1 MIDTMFY
8 SPADVARTS
17 PHARDGIDLKR
28 LMWTV
33 VMAVVPCALFGIW
46 NTGYQ
51 ANLILADSGI
61 DLVSGWRGGLL
72 DSLGVGVDPDNIR
85 DCFMHG
91 LAYFL
96 PIYMVTMAVGGFWE
110 VLFAAVRNHEVNEGF
125 FVTSILFALILPAS
139 IPLWQVALGITF
151 GVVIGKEIFGGTGKN
166 FLNPA
171 LAGRAFLFFAYP
183 GDISGDAV
191 WVVVDGLTSATPLAL
206 AAAGG
211 VASIDAAGVTLMQAF
226 IGHIPGSLGSTSALA
241 CLIGAAYLIYTRIAS
256 WRIMVGVF
264 LGMVVTTLLLNAIG
278 SDTNPMFAMSWQWHF
293 VLGGFAFGMVFM
305 ATDPVTGAM
314 TDTGRWIYGA
324 LIGLMTVLVRV
335 VNPAFPEGIMLA
347 ILFANLF
354 APLIDHFVVRANIRR
369 RQKRLREFAK

>member
-1 MIDTMFY
+1 MIKSLRELLDRLEPSFTKGGRFQHFEALYEMMDTMFY

-51 ANLILADSGI
+51 ANLIIAESGI
-61 DLVSGWRGGLL
+61 DLISGWRGGLL
-72 DSLGVGVDPDNIR
+72 DSLGVGVDPNSIR

-191 WVVVDGLTSATPLAL
+191 WIVVDGVTSATPLAL
-206 AAAGG
+206 AAAAG

-256 WRIMVGVF
+256 WRIMSGVF
-264 LGMVVTTLLLNAIG
+264 PGMVATT
-278 SDTNPMFAMSWQWHF
+278 
-293 VLGGFAFGMVFM
+293 
-305 ATDPVTGAM
+305 
-314 TDTGRWIYGA
+314 
-324 LIGLMTVLVRV
+324 
-335 VNPAFPEGIMLA
+335 
-347 ILFANLF
+347 
-354 APLIDHFVVRANIRR
+354 
-369 RQKRLREFAK
+369 